1 MSEIFSGVSS
11 NYNALALQLNRK
23 MTNHLQ
29 FTANYTWAHSL
40 DYGQNAS
47 TFSDTNDLLVPT
59 DIRGEYGNSIFD
71 VRNRF
76 VASAVAESPWHV
88 GGVFGYLFNDWLLAP
103 IYSSQSGLPY
113 SLVTS
118 GTPTF
123 TTPQDSSGTTIT
135 YSGLGASINGS
146 NGRKGI
152 DVIGRNSF
160 RMKRTINMDLRL
172 SKKVRFGE
180 RYAVELLGEAFN
192 IFNHQNVTSVNN
204 TGYIIGSTTADP
216 TTKAVNATLNFNS
229 SFGSVINSNSNFAYS
244 PRQLQIGF
252 RFLF

>member
-1 MSEIFSGVSS
+1 MSEVFSGVSS
-11 NYNALALQLNRK
+11 NYNALALQFNRK

-29 FTANYTWAHSL
+29 FMANYTWAHSL

-59 DIRGEYGNSIFD
+59 NIRGEYGNSIFD

-76 VASAVAESPWHV
+76 VASAVAESPWHA
-88 GGVFGYLFNDWLLAP
+88 GGWLGFLTNDWLFAP

-113 SLVTS
+113 SLVTAGSAPLGS
-118 GTPTF
+118 GA
-123 TTPQDSSGTTIT
+123 
-135 YSGLGASINGS
+135 LGPGVNGS

-152 DVIGRNSF
+152 DIIGRNTF
-160 RMKRTINMDLRL
+160 RQKRTIDMDLRL
-172 SKKVRFGE
+172 SKKVRFSE
-180 RYAVELLGEAFN
+180 RYAAELIGEAFN

-204 TGYIIGSTTADP
+204 TGYIIGGTQAAP
-216 TTKAVNATLNFNS
+216 TLTFNS
-229 SFGSVINSNSNFAYS
+229 SFGTVSNANSNFAYS
-244 PRQLQIGF
+244 PRQIQIGF